1 MFIHYFCKMEG
12 KTVFNN
18 QKDDFKT
25 IRDIL
30 LKLRYDFYYYNIS
43 GFPNYYFNPYQL
55 EENILLKLENYNI
68 EIQTVFKF
76 LLLGYAMPLN
86 EVSED
91 LKTII
96 IILHKYNIVV
106 NDGLFY
112 KMNNYSLISYSGYF
126 FIVDMP
132 SYYNN
137 CNIQKTEVY
146 IGIDTYRL
154 SNIIPKLKNKRIL
167 DLCCG
172 SGIQGITASEDNQVD
187 FIEYNEKTIKITKI
201 NIMLNDID
209 CTNVYHSNLFEKIRD
224 RKYDLILSNP
234 PFIPVPQN
242 LDYPIAGDG
251 GESGLETLKKIFKG
265 LDEHLN
271 DEGISIIIGEC
282 LGDKYGHTILE
293 TELKKIF
300 KKNYN
305 IQLFLNSIIPK
316 EIHAKIMSNIYSQHI
331 NKDYDKKTIENKWL
345 DLYCNLK
352 MDSYYSF
359 TLFIQKSKFNKIEVI
374 KNYFDWND
382 EMKPIVFENLQ
393 ISLINDLYQVKNNNL
408 VVSYIDKSMKS
419 LLEKCNGKNKMSDL
433 IDYNKISAEAYQN
446 VLNILE
452 EFYKN
457 NLIKKG

>member
-1 MFIHYFCKMEG
+1 MSYK
-12 KTVFNN
+12 K
-18 QKDDFKT
+18 
-25 IRDIL
+25 
-30 LKLRYDFYYYNIS
+30 S
-43 GFPNYYFNPYQL
+43 
-55 EENILLKLENYNI
+55 
-68 EIQTVFKF
+68 
-76 LLLGYAMPLN
+76 
-86 EVSED
+86 
-91 LKTII
+91 
-96 IILHKYNIVV
+96 IV
-106 NDGLFY
+106 N
-112 KMNNYSLISYSGYF
+112 
-126 FIVDMP
+126 
-132 SYYNN
+132 
-137 CNIQKTEVY
+137 
-146 IGIDTYRL
+146 
-154 SNIIPKLKNKRIL
+154 
-167 DLCCG
+167 
-172 SGIQGITASEDNQVD
+172 
-187 FIEYNEKTIKITKI
+187 
-201 NIMLNDID
+201 
-209 CTNVYHSNLFEKIRD
+209 
-224 RKYDLILSNP
+224 
-234 PFIPVPQN
+234 
-242 LDYPIAGDG
+242 
-251 GESGLETLKKIFKG
+251 
-265 LDEHLN
+265 
-271 DEGISIIIGEC
+271 
-282 LGDKYGHTILE
+282 
-293 TELKKIF
+293 KKIF

-382 EMKPIVFENLQ
+382 EMKPIVLENLQ

>member
-1 MFIHYFCKMEG
+1 M
-12 KTVFNN
+12 FNN

-331 NKDYDKKTIENKWL
+331 NKDYDKKTIENK
-345 DLYCNLK
+345 K
-352 MDSYYSF
+352 
-359 TLFIQKSKFNKIEVI
+359 
-374 KNYFDWND
+374 
-382 EMKPIVFENLQ
+382 
-393 ISLINDLYQVKNNNL
+393 
-408 VVSYIDKSMKS
+408 
-419 LLEKCNGKNKMSDL
+419 
-433 IDYNKISAEAYQN
+433 
-446 VLNILE
+446 
-452 EFYKN
+452 
-457 NLIKKG
+457 

>member
-1 MFIHYFCKMEG
+1 
-12 KTVFNN
+12 
-18 QKDDFKT
+18 
-25 IRDIL
+25 
-30 LKLRYDFYYYNIS
+30 
-43 GFPNYYFNPYQL
+43 
-55 EENILLKLENYNI
+55 
-68 EIQTVFKF
+68 
-76 LLLGYAMPLN
+76 
-86 EVSED
+86 
-91 LKTII
+91 
-96 IILHKYNIVV
+96 
-106 NDGLFY
+106 
-112 KMNNYSLISYSGYF
+112 
-126 FIVDMP
+126 
-132 SYYNN
+132 
-137 CNIQKTEVY
+137 
-146 IGIDTYRL
+146 
-154 SNIIPKLKNKRIL
+154 
-167 DLCCG
+167 
-172 SGIQGITASEDNQVD
+172 
-187 FIEYNEKTIKITKI
+187 
-201 NIMLNDID
+201 MLNDID

-382 EMKPIVFENLQ
+382 EMKPIVLENLQ

>member
-172 SGIQGITASEDNQVD
+172 SGIQEITASEDNQVD

-209 CTNVYHSNLFEKIRD
+209 CTNVYHSNLFEKI
-224 RKYDLILSNP
+224 
-234 PFIPVPQN
+234 
-242 LDYPIAGDG
+242 
-251 GESGLETLKKIFKG
+251 
-265 LDEHLN
+265 
-271 DEGISIIIGEC
+271 
-282 LGDKYGHTILE
+282 
-293 TELKKIF
+293 
-300 KKNYN
+300 
-305 IQLFLNSIIPK
+305 
-316 EIHAKIMSNIYSQHI
+316 
-331 NKDYDKKTIENKWL
+331 
-345 DLYCNLK
+345 
-352 MDSYYSF
+352 
-359 TLFIQKSKFNKIEVI
+359 
-374 KNYFDWND
+374 
-382 EMKPIVFENLQ
+382 
-393 ISLINDLYQVKNNNL
+393 
-408 VVSYIDKSMKS
+408 
-419 LLEKCNGKNKMSDL
+419 
-433 IDYNKISAEAYQN
+433 
-446 VLNILE
+446 
-452 EFYKN
+452 
-457 NLIKKG
+457 